1 MTITAPQALSAVD
14 TVLAYHART
23 KHSLAR
29 YAPGPE
35 TLDWDAQPDP
45 FRVFAGAPRVAL
57 PLAAHALKTRFSQIF
72 DASPRPAA
80 LNLDSVAL
88 LLEVSFGLAAWKA
101 FGPDRWA
108 LRCNPSSG
116 NLHPTEVY
124 ALTAHVTG
132 LADGLHH
139 YVSRDHVLEQR
150 CHAPASPG
158 SAPRLWIGLSSIHWR
173 EAWKY
178 GERAFRYCQ
187 LDIGHALGA
196 LRYAAGALGWSARI
210 VEGYDAATL
219 AAMMGLDRPA
229 DFSGVEPEDADVIV
243 ALEPAAKPVH
253 REVERPTPADL
264 AGGDWAGRASLLDPH
279 PLYRW
284 PIIAEVSRATRAT
297 AAPVTPAA
305 LPARPALTGAGH
317 QRAAEILLG
326 RRSAQRFDSR
336 FEMPRPIF
344 FRMLDAVLPRAA
356 APWDIWPHEP
366 ALHPILFVHRVEGL
380 PPGLYAL
387 PRSEAA
393 GRALRTA
400 LRADFVWEPVE
411 GTPAHL
417 PLVRLV
423 QSDCRGIARTVSCH
437 QAIASDSCFAMS
449 MLAQFEGAVRT
460 DPSHYRQ
467 LHWEAG
473 LLGHVLYLEAET
485 AGLRGT
491 GIGCFFDDALHEL
504 LGLATLE
511 FQSLYHFTVGR
522 PLSDD
527 RITTE
532 PAYEGRAMLPERG

>member
-1 MTITAPQALSAVD
+1 MTIAAPEALSAVD

-23 KHSLAR
+23 KHTLAR

-45 FRVFAGAPRVAL
+45 FRVFAGTPRVAL
-57 PLAAHALKTRFSQIF
+57 PLAAHRLETRFAQIH
-72 DASPRPAA
+72 DGLSRPVA
-80 LNLDSVAL
+80 LSAEGVGL
-88 LLEVSFGLAAWKA
+88 LLEISFGLAAWKE

-124 ALTAHVTG
+124 ALTANVSG
-132 LADGLHH
+132 LADGVHH
-139 YVSRDHVLEQR
+139 YVSCDHALEQR
-150 CHAPASPG
+150 CRAPKPPG
-158 SAPRLWIGLSSIHWR
+158 GMPRLWIGLSSVHWR

-196 LRYAAGALGWSARI
+196 LRYAAGALGWRVRV
-210 VEGYDAATL
+210 VEGCEDARL
-219 AAMMGLDRPA
+219 AALMGLDRAA
-229 DFSGVEPEDADVIV
+229 DFSGVEPEEADILVAVEPGAMPRGSDDAAFLDGF
-243 ALEPAAKPVH
+243 L
-253 REVERPTPADL
+253 AD
-264 AGGDWAGRASLLDPH
+264 GEWTGRANRLDPH

-297 AAPVTPAA
+297 GRPFLPAA
-305 LPARPALTGAGH
+305 VPPLPILAGAGEA
-317 QRAAEILLG
+317 RAAEILIG

-336 FEMPRPIF
+336 FEMPRAAF
-344 FRMLDAVLPRAA
+344 LRMLDALLPRAA
-356 APWDIWPHEP
+356 APWDIWEHAPR
-366 ALHPILFVHRVEGL
+366 LHPVLFVHRVEGL
-380 PPGLYAL
+380 APGLYAL

-393 GRALRTA
+393 GRALRA
-400 LRADFVWEPVE
+400 GLRADFTWEPVE
-411 GTPAHL
+411 DAPAHL

-423 QSDCRGIARTVSCH
+423 QSDCRGVARTVSCH
-437 QAIASDSCFAMS
+437 QAIAGDSCFAMS
-449 MLAQFEGAVRT
+449 MLAELEGPIRA
-460 DPSHYRQ
+460 DPARYRQ

-473 LLGHVLYLEAET
+473 LLGHVLYLEAEA

-527 RITTE
+527 RITTL
-532 PAYEGRAMLPERG
+532 PAYDGRPPISVRG